1 MPVIDF
7 LERNVKLYGNETA
20 LVELNPEI
28 KETRRMTWKE
38 YALIQ
43 PTTDEP
49 YRREITWN
57 VFNEKANRFAN
68 MLLSRGVK
76 KGDKVAIL
84 MYNCLEWL
92 PIYFGILK
100 TGALAVPFNFRY
112 SAEEIEYCADLAEV
126 QVLVFG
132 PEFIG
137 RIESVAEKL
146 SKGRLLI
153 YVGDNCPTFAE
164 SYRELS
170 ADCSSAPPQVL
181 ITDDDDG
188 AIYFSSGTTGFP
200 KAILHKHRSLTQAAE
215 MEQKHHDIQH
225 DDTFLC
231 IPPLYHTGAK
241 FHWMGSLF
249 AGSKAVLLK
258 GTSPE
263 IILKAVS
270 DEQCTIVWLLVPWA
284 QDILDALDRG
294 DIKLSDYKRVISVAD
309 TKVHGEFH
317 FAGSHFV
324 TFDRSALPYEQ
335 VITWFKAPEK
345 EDTEIVSEQDG
356 SGFQLNDLQTM
367 KISDAIAERGHDYY
381 RENRVRYISLDK
393 TRVRAIVEGTQ
404 PYELECDYIDGEIRN
419 LVCDCFCT
427 YACKHMFAAMLQL
440 KETLTFI
447 EKHYPG
453 RFEESRYFAAV
464 CKETLLNTAMAGRET
479 GSIML

>member
-1 MPVIDF
+1 MNKKILILLLSGILLCLGGCGNNELENRSFPLAVGMETADEESRMVFNFPVLSEIANENADGSYMSTASMTGKDFFTIENNYAKSDSKTIDFSHCKALVIGENFFEDEKKMDALVSYLQNQNRVARNTYLFITKLPMEELFAMDENLEKPLGTYLEELLESDESLKNKQIMTLGKYMDEQKNRKEIIYIPVI
-7 LERNVKLYGNETA
+7 GNQNDSPA
-20 LVELNPEI
+20 V
-28 KETRRMTWKE
+28 
-38 YALIQ
+38 
-43 PTTDEP
+43 
-49 YRREITWN
+49 
-57 VFNEKANRFAN
+57 
-68 MLLSRGVK
+68 
-76 KGDKVAIL
+76 
-84 MYNCLEWL
+84 
-92 PIYFGILK
+92 
-100 TGALAVPFNFRY
+100 TGAYVVRYGKALGETDTRMALASAFVEGKLEGFRGHVVDVCY
-112 SAEEIEYCADLAEV
+112 
-126 QVLVFG
+126 
-132 PEFIG
+132 
-137 RIESVAEKL
+137 
-146 SKGRLLI
+146 
-153 YVGDNCPTFAE
+153 TF
-164 SYRELS
+164 
-170 ADCSSAPPQVL
+170 
-181 ITDDDDG
+181 
-188 AIYFSSGTTGFP
+188 
-200 KAILHKHRSLTQAAE
+200 K
-215 MEQKHHDIQH
+215 
-225 DDTFLC
+225 
-231 IPPLYHTGAK
+231 
-241 FHWMGSLF
+241 
-249 AGSKAVLLK
+249 
-258 GTSPE
+258 
-263 IILKAVS
+263 
-270 DEQCTIVWLLVPWA
+270 
-284 QDILDALDRG
+284 
-294 DIKLSDYKRVISVAD
+294 IKLSDYKRVISMAD

-393 TRVRAIVEGTQ
+393 THVQAIVEGTQ